1 MFLSGTNVPKGGDAM
16 KLDIFKLNVIL
27 AERGMSKADLAKI
40 CGISRQNIS
49 TLWTRGTCWPQ
60 TAGKLAT
67 ALGVDVTEIVRESNI
82 A

>member
-1 MFLSGTNVPKGGDAM
+1 MQ
-16 KLDIFKLNVIL
+16 LDTFKLNVIL

-49 TLWTRGTCWPQ
+49 TLFTRGTCWPK
-60 TAGKLAT
+60 TAGKVAE
-67 ALGVDVTEIVRESNI
+67 ALGVDVTEIVRENI